1 MTFVRIRRSPLAF
14 LPLAALALLS
24 VMGCEAEED
33 EVVSA
38 IQLEVSEVEHEGF
51 AQPAGV
57 VVDPENDVYLV
68 SHINGSP
75 AERDGNGFISRISP
89 DGEVLDLRWIDL
101 TGTDRA
107 LNSPR
112 GMAIRGD
119 SLFVVD
125 IACIRIF
132 ELATGIDDGYTCLDG
147 VSYLTDVD
155 VGPEGSI
162 FVTDAGL
169 ESENGVLQPTETDA
183 VYRIVLA
190 EGRRGATLGHGEE
203 MGNPMG
209 IAVGSRGIFVTTSG
223 SGELYALTP
232 AGDKTSIFPPS
243 QRELAGLVFLPD
255 GSFVFSSSSDGTLTM
270 VDAGGQV
277 TDLAEGIPDPQGL
290 AYDVARH
297 RLIVTSP
304 GENRIFFLDLP

>member
-1 MTFVRIRRSPLAF
+1 MTSVRIRRMPLA
-14 LPLAALALLS
+14 LTAVTALALLV
-24 VMGCEAEED
+24 VMGCEADED

-38 IQLEVSEVEHEGF
+38 VQLEVTEVQDEGF

-68 SHINGSP
+68 SHMNGNP

-89 DGEVLDLRWIDL
+89 DGEMLDLRWIDL

-119 SLFVVD
+119 SLFVADVD
-125 IACIRIF
+125 CIRIF
-132 ELATGIDDGYTCLDG
+132 ELETGMDDGYTCLDG
-147 VSYLTDVD
+147 VTFITDID

-169 ESENGVLQPTETDA
+169 ESEDGVLIPTGTDA

-190 EGRRGATLGHGEE
+190 EGRRGSTLGHGEE
-203 MGNPMG
+203 MGNPRG

-232 AGDKTSIFPPS
+232 DGQKTSIFPAS
-243 QRELAGLVFLPD
+243 QRELDGIVFLPD
-255 GSFVFSSSSDGTLTM
+255 GSFVFSSPSDGTLTM

-304 GENRIFFLDLP
+304 GENRILFLDLP